1 MSVKDVNVQLLQ
13 RFDWKFTF
21 NHNALEDIVIALTKL
36 PEEKRSGIARKLLA
50 ASATYC
56 MASSLKLCLEEKGIK
71 VNSIS
76 ANSKIQMGK
85 SESGRNI
92 VEIINL
98 NVIVNVPEENYEGLE
113 HCREILEKGSLIT
126 RSLKKGIKVNHII
139 SFGNR

>member
-13 RFDWKFTF
+13 DFDWKFTF
-21 NHNALEDIVIALTKL
+21 DHDALEDMVIALTKL
-36 PEEKRSGIARKLLA
+36 PEENRSGIARKLLA

-56 MASSLKLCLEEKGIK
+56 MAGSLKLCLEEKGIK
-71 VNSIS
+71 VNRIS
-76 ANSKIQMGK
+76 ANSEIEMGK

-113 HCREILEKGSLIT
+113 NCREILEKGSLIT
-126 RSLKKGIKVNHII
+126 RSLTKGIKINHVI
-139 SFGNR
+139 SLGNK